1 MKLVPYSTLIFANK
15 PLQTSPY
22 QGRLKGFPPEVGQ
35 AGNPRSGCS
44 HKGGLRGG
52 GLRRY
57 CVLVCPC
64 LRPYLLMLALLL
76 LAGCSSDSSPDL
88 AEMKGEVGP
97 AELVEFAP
105 TAKFEVR
112 WQSEL
117 GDSGLNL
124 LRPALT
130 AKAVY
135 GASAKGSLIRLDR
148 ATGKQV
154 WRIETGITISGGV
167 ASGEDLVLVGSDK
180 GDVLAYDESG
190 NLRWRSKVPS
200 EVLGV
205 PQVADGVVMV
215 RSGDGRIAGLS
226 AADGK
231 RLWLYERGT
240 PALVVRSHA
249 GVTVQRGVAYA
260 GFAGGRLAAL
270 KIADGS
276 VLWEVSVSQPRG
288 NTELERISDITSNP
302 VADDE
307 QVCAI
312 AFQGR
317 VACFDAAQ
325 GSPLW
330 NRDISSDKG
339 MMLLRKYLYISD
351 AKGSVIALDKTSGST
366 VWKNEQLLIRDTAAP
381 YALEKFVVVG
391 DYAGYLHA
399 LNREDGGMAA
409 RIKLDGGAIQSEPVP
424 LDSGLLVQTRGGELY
439 SLSIK

>member
-1 MKLVPYSTLIFANK
+1 MKL
-15 PLQTSPY
+15 
-22 QGRLKGFPPEVGQ
+22 E
-35 AGNPRSGCS
+35 
-44 HKGGLRGG
+44 
-52 GLRRY
+52 
-57 CVLVCPC
+57 CPD
-64 LRPYLLMLALLL
+64 LRPYLLMPALLL
-76 LAGCSSDSSPDL
+76 LAGCSSDSTPDW
-88 AEMKGEVGP
+88 AEMKGEAGP
-97 AELVEFAP
+97 AQLVEFVQ
-105 TAKFEVR
+105 TARFEER
-112 WQSEL
+112 WHGDV
-117 GDSGLNL
+117 GDSGMNL

-130 AKAVY
+130 GEAVY
-135 GASAKGSLIRLDR
+135 GASAKGILTRLER
-148 ATGKQV
+148 TSGKQV
-154 WRIETGITISGGV
+154 WRIETGVTVSGGV
-167 ASGEDLVLVGSDK
+167 GSGGGLVLIGSDK
-180 GDVLAYDESG
+180 GDVLAYDENG
-190 NLRWRSKVPS
+190 KLRWKSKVRR
-200 EVLGV
+200 EVLSV

-231 RLWLYERGT
+231 RLWLYERST

-260 GFAGGRLAAL
+260 GFAGGKLVAL

-288 NTELERISDITSNP
+288 STELERISDITSNP

-312 AFQGR
+312 AFQGH

-339 MMLLRKYLYISD
+339 MMLLRKYLYLSD

-366 VWKNEQLLIRDTAAP
+366 VWKNEQLSLRDTAAP

-391 DYAGYLHA
+391 DYAGYLHG

-409 RIKLDGGAIQSEPVP
+409 RIKLDGGAIQAEPLP
-424 LDSGLLVQTRGGELY
+424 LDDGLLVLTRGGGMY
-439 SLSIK
+439 SLSIH